1 MLLCSFLISF
11 EFHSFLQN
19 ILGYRDSH
27 LMYWQSSSS
36 WLPLVPL
43 KPHLWYFW
51 RHFESTFWLLYL
63 FMGCSKSL
71 DGLKSLMSIG
81 ILAQNVKPNWHPSPE
96 CRLGFT
102 LEWIPYSSKCN
113 ACSKPYVARQVSWH
127 LEFSAGFHLVK
138 MSKCH
143 ELTSMGIPKPMQQIF
158 LALEHTYYRHPGDRL
173 KAFSLLSGVSLM
185 LAYWSYRE
193 YMVTSTSFVFIS
205 GHCFQGS
212 F

>member
-1 MLLCSFLISF
+1 MFFFNFVWVSQFSPEYFRISRQPFNVLTIIILLVTPCASETPSLVFLTPFRKYFLITVLVSGLFKVSWRF
-11 EFHSFLQN
+11 E
-19 ILGYRDSH
+19 
-27 LMYWQSSSS
+27 
-36 WLPLVPL
+36 
-43 KPHLWYFW
+43 
-51 RHFESTFWLLYL
+51 E
-63 FMGCSKSL
+63 L
-71 DGLKSLMSIG
+71 D
-81 ILAQNVKPNWHPSPE
+81 AYWHPSPE
-96 CRLGFT
+96 CRWGFT

-173 KAFSLLSGVSLM
+173 KALSLLSGVSLM

-193 YMVTSTSFVFIS
+193 YMVTSISFVFIS